1 MWWPKGSRDSLVV
14 GLALFAASACGRSI
28 RHEPAVEN
36 GGGPPAGGDARG
48 GEATTSGRGGT
59 GGVTTPATGGRLG
72 QGGASRGG
80 QGGSTRGGTSAGGK
94 AGEPT
99 QGGTAGTG
107 GEPATAGEGGAAGAA
122 GGGSEPCPGRDRWCE
137 GDELHYCD
145 GQSEAIAYC
154 RNIYRLLT
162 DPPVEATCLEA
173 NGDANC
179 AVHVGETC
187 VTFAG
192 SSVYQLPCV
201 EENAACVI
209 ENDTATCVADVG
221 SCTDEDAC
229 IGTFRPVQC
238 NTSRPYGYDCRTV
251 DASSTCRIDG
261 EGRTYCANLPLG
273 AYCDSNADGTMGTG
287 FYPGNRCAPG
297 LSCVERD
304 GAYRCVL

>member
-1 MWWPKGSRDSLVV
+1 MRWPKGSRDSLVV
-14 GLALFAASACGRSI
+14 GLALFAAYACGRSI

-36 GGGPPAGGDARG
+36 GGGPTAGGDARG
-48 GEATTSGRGGT
+48 GEATTTGSGGA

-80 QGGSTRGGTSAGGK
+80 EGASTRGGTSSGGN

-99 QGGTAGTG
+99 QGGTSGTA
-107 GEPATAGEGGAAGAA
+107 GEPATAGEGGAAGA

-145 GQSEAIAYC
+145 GQSEATAYC
-154 RNIYRLLT
+154 RNIYRLLA

-187 VTFAG
+187 VTFWG
-192 SSVYQLPCV
+192 STVYQLPCV

-209 ENDTATCVADVG
+209 GNDTATCVADVG